1 MDANTVI
8 EIIERIQAA
17 KNFAEKECEKDF
29 QCETNREYK
38 AYVKGQCNALDGILN
53 HLQIYVEHQVNHAE
67 DQLGE
72 PMSY

>member
-1 MDANTVI
+1 MDASTVI
-8 EIIERIQAA
+8 EIIERIQIA
-17 KNFAEKECEKDF
+17 KNFAEEEYEKDF

-38 AYVKGQCNALDGILN
+38 AYIKGQCNALDGIIN
-53 HLQIYVEHQVNHAE
+53 HLQIYVEHQVSKAE